1 MENLSRLGR
10 LLIFI
15 GMFIAAIGVL
25 FTFVQK
31 IPGLGR
37 LPGDIHIEGKNFSL
51 YFPVATCL
59 LLSLIISLLIW
70 LLTKFN

>member
-1 MENLSRLGR
+1 MENLPRMGR

-15 GMFIAAIGVL
+15 GMFIATIGVL
-25 FTFVQK
+25 FTFGQK

-37 LPGDIHIEGKNFSL
+37 LPGDIHIEGENFSF

-59 LLSLIISLLIW
+59 LLSLIISFFIW
-70 LLTKFN
+70 LLTEIN